1 MASKKA
7 SKEEIAS
14 VYPQVAQAIAD
25 ALGRTPAEVRP
36 ESRLID
42 DLNAESIDFLDI
54 VFRLERAFQ
63 VKIPRGQI
71 VENARGDLPE
81 ADFARQGYVTEA
93 GLARLRDYLDEVP
106 PERFRHPFKVG
117 DIPLLFTVETF
128 AKLVVGALRA
138 RGLEKVEP
146 GAAGVS

>member
-1 MASKKA
+1 MSTDMQVTSDEVSA
-7 SKEEIAS
+7 
-14 VYPQVAQAIAD
+14 VFPRVAQAIAD
-25 ALGRTPAEVRP
+25 ALGRDVSEVRL

-54 VFRLERAFQ
+54 VFRLERAFG

-81 ADFARQGYVTEA
+81 REFAVNGYVTEA
-93 GLARLRDYLDEVP
+93 GLERLRRYLEEVP
-106 PERFRHPFKVG
+106 PERFRPPLRTG

-128 AKLVVGALRA
+128 ARLVARALRKMG
-138 RGLEKVEP
+138 RTGGP
-146 GAAGVS
+146 AG

>member
-1 MASKKA
+1 MQVTSDEV
-7 SKEEIAS
+7 STIF
-14 VYPQVAQAIAD
+14 PRVAQAIAD
-25 ALGRTPAEVRP
+25 ALGRDVSEVRL

-54 VFRLERAFQ
+54 VFRLERAFA

-81 ADFARQGYVTEA
+81 SEFAVNGFVTEV
-93 GLARLRDYLDEVP
+93 GLDRLRRYLEEVP
-106 PERFRHPFKVG
+106 PERFRSPFRTG

-128 AKLVVGALRA
+128 VKLVARALRMKSKGGGPA
-138 RGLEKVEP
+138 
-146 GAAGVS
+146 S

>member
-1 MASKKA
+1 MQVTSDEV
-7 SKEEIAS
+7 STIF
-14 VYPQVAQAIAD
+14 PRVAQAIAD
-25 ALGRTPAEVRP
+25 ALGRDVSDVRL

-54 VFRLERAFQ
+54 VFRLERAFG

-81 ADFARQGYVTEA
+81 TEFAVNGYVTDA
-93 GLARLRDYLDEVP
+93 GLERLRRYLDEVP
-106 PERFRHPFKVG
+106 PERFRSPFRAG

-128 AKLVVGALRA
+128 VKLVARALRMKSKGGGPA
-138 RGLEKVEP
+138 
-146 GAAGVS
+146 S